1 MNEVAAGAKGGSGP
15 CVSVIIPTYNR
26 AHFVADAVASV
37 LTQDFPDFEVIVV
50 DDGSTDPTAAAMAQF
65 NDPRLVFV
73 QQENRGR
80 SQARNRALEMAR
92 GRYIAFLD
100 SDDLYMPGKLALQ
113 VDYLERHP
121 DVGMVYTSAHCV
133 DYSGRLLEE
142 RYIASVSG
150 WIYKSIAFFRPVT
163 ITLPTVMARRELFA
177 RAGGFDEKMHRFEDT
192 DMWRRISKLARIDAI
207 PAFTCRL
214 RTHAENSLAAQDPE
228 QIVQALDYYV
238 GKITAEDASMGA
250 LTLRRGIGRLYYY
263 YGRAF
268 LTVPE
273 WTLTARKMLRTAYGY
288 WFPLRLRQWAVELRD
303 LLRLGARSR
312 S

>member
-1 MNEVAAGAKGGSGP
+1 MVAGATRDSGP
-15 CVSVIIPTYNR
+15 SVSVIIPTYNR
-26 AHFVADAVASV
+26 AHFVVDAVTSV

-50 DDGSTDPTAAAMAQF
+50 DDGSTDQTVAAMAQF
-65 NDPRLVFV
+65 NDYRLVFV
-73 QQENRGR
+73 QQKNRGR

-113 VDYLERHP
+113 VDYLDRHP

-133 DYSGRLLEE
+133 DYSGRPLND

-150 WIYKSIAFFRPVT
+150 WIYTSIAFFRPVT

-192 DMWRRISKLARIDAI
+192 DMWRRISKLARIEAM

-228 QIVQALDYYV
+228 QIVRALDYYV
-238 GKITAEDASMGA
+238 GKITVEDTSIGA
-250 LTLRRGIGRLYYY
+250 LTLRRGIGGLYYY

-273 WTLTARKMLRTAYGY
+273 WQDMGRALLAKSYGY
-288 WFPLRLRQWAVELRD
+288 WFPLWFRQLAVEAYRTLRP
-303 LLRLGARSR
+303 RPVTAK
-312 S
+312 